1 MRTLTVGL
9 TVLRGTYGAEQM
21 GVVMAGAAVASIPV
35 LIVYG
40 IFQRQILQSISTTGI
55 KG

>member
-9 TVLRGTYGAEQM
+9 TVLRGTYGSEQM

-35 LIVYG
+35 LVFYA
-40 IFQRQILQSISTTGI
+40 IFQRQILQSIALTGV